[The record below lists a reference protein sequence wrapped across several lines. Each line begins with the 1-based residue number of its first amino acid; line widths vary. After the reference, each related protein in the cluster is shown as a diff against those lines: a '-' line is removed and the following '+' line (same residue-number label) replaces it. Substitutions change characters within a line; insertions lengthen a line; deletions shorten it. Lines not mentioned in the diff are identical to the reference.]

1 MSDKPAV
8 LAVGAHPDD
17 IEFMMAGTLLLLGK
31 AGWALHYMN
40 VGNGS
45 CGTATQPREAIITAR
60 REEAKEACRLAG
72 AEWHPALVNDIEIVY
87 SPEMARKVGAVVRKV
102 CPRIMLIPSPQD
114 YMEDHV
120 NAGRLAVTAAF
131 TRTMLNFPSDPPVRP
146 VNDPVTLYHAL
157 PYGLRG
163 PLRERIR
170 PGQFVDVS
178 SVMKERSAMLACHR
192 SQKDWLDKSQ
202 GVGSYVAAMEGF
214 TGEVGKMSGRFAFA
228 EGWRRRSHLG
238 FCGPADDPLAETL
251 GDKCFVDPA
260 YEAGLEKA

>member
-1 MSDKPAV
+1 MSDKPVV

-31 AGWALHYMN
+31 AGWKLHYMN
-40 VGNGS
+40 IGNGS
-45 CGTATQPREAIITAR
+45 CGTATQPREAIVTAR
-60 REEAKEACRLAG
+60 REEAKEACKLAG
-72 AEWHPALVNDIEIVY
+72 AEWHAPQCNDIEIVH
-87 SPEMARKVGAVVRKV
+87 STEMARKVGAIVRKV
-102 CPRIMLIPSPQD
+102 RPRIMLIPSPQD

-131 TRTMLNFPSDPPVRP
+131 TRTMMNFPSDPPLPP
-146 VNDPVTLYHAL
+146 VTDAVTLYHAL

-178 SVMKERSAMLACHR
+178 SVMKEKTAMLACHR
-192 SQKDWLDKSQ
+192 SQKEWLDQSQ
-202 GVGSYVAAMEGF
+202 GVGSYLAVMEVF
-214 TGEVGKMSGRFAFA
+214 AGEVGRMSGRFEFA

-238 FCGPADDPLAETL
+238 FCGPADDPLSEALET
-251 GDKCFVDPA
+251 GCFMDPA
-260 YEAGLEKA
+260 YEAGLEKG